1 MLHPRAVTVVRM
13 EGTPIRAELI
23 RATLTFFLMY
33 MAFLAAGV
41 LLLSL
46 GQQDFQTNF
55 TATLACLSNIGP
67 GLALVGPTENYGFYS
82 SASKVLLSLEM
93 LAGRL
98 ELFPIILLFSP
109 LTYRHRSK

>member
-13 EGTPIRAELI
+13 EGKPVQSALI
-23 RATLTFFLMY
+23 RATLTFFLLY
-33 MAFLAAGV
+33 IVCLATGV
-41 LLLSL
+41 FLLSL
-46 GQQDFQTNF
+46 GQQDFLTNF

-67 GLALVGPTENYGFYS
+67 GLALVGPTENYGFFNG
-82 SASKVLLSLEM
+82 ASKVLLSLEM

-109 LTYRHRSK
+109 LTYRHRSR